1 MLCIRSNLIS
11 VLALIIHELLLG
23 DIKEVENQPML
34 KNFNL
39 NLILTWTLFKIT

>member
-1 MLCIRSNLIS
+1 MLRIRSNLIS

-23 DIKEVENQPML
+23 DIKENENQSML

-39 NLILTWTLFKIT
+39 NLILAWTLFKIT